1 MLDPNVGRMH
11 LRLVLGLISMGAVW
25 GNLDA
30 QDQPKPVPRTLSK
43 TAPQESRAEDRAAI
57 RETVRQFAEAFQKR
71 DAEAAAAFMTEGAS
85 LVPAEAEPIRGRAEI
100 QKAYA
105 AHFEKEERPTFKL
118 EPTALD
124 FPSRDT
130 AVEAGIMTITTTVG
144 KLTETSKNQYEILY
158 VRENGQ
164 WLIANLREWPLP
176 TSGIEDLEW
185 LIGTWSAKQP
195 EAEVF
200 TTYEWFG
207 NKSYILVRFFVRE
220 KDKSLT
226 GMQLIGTDPA
236 TNSLRTWTF
245 EKDGGFGEGS
255 CHRDGNTW
263 VFETATTLA
272 DGNLLTAANLLVPI
286 DGNTFT
292 WQPVNLTVDG
302 EEIIDLP
309 PVKVTRVESAK

>member
-1 MLDPNVGRMH
+1 MSDLGRTLARLTVGIISIVGMNE
-11 LRLVLGLISMGAVW
+11 LG
-25 GNLDA
+25 A
-30 QDQPKPVPRTLSK
+30 QDPPK
-43 TAPQESRAEDRAAI
+43 TAARTSKSESQHAREEDRAAI
-57 RETVRQFAEAFQKR
+57 RDTVRLFTEAFQKR
-71 DAEAAAAFMTEGAS
+71 NAEAAVEFMTEGAS
-85 LVPAEAEPIRGRAEI
+85 LVPAEGEPIRGRADI
-100 QKAYA
+100 LKAYA
-105 AHFEKEERPTFKL
+105 AHFEKEDRPTYKI
-118 EPTALD
+118 EPIALD

-130 AVEAGIMTITTTVG
+130 AVEQGIMTVTATVH

-158 VRENGQ
+158 VRENDR
-164 WLIANLREWPLP
+164 WLIANLREWPIP
-176 TSGIEDLEW
+176 SSGMEDLEW

-195 EAEVF
+195 DAEVF

-207 NKSYILVRFFVRE
+207 NKSFILARFSVRE

-236 TNSLRTWTF
+236 TNSLRTWIF

-272 DGNLLTAANLLVPI
+272 DGNLLTASNLLVPI
-286 DGNTFT
+286 DSNSFT

-302 EEIIDLP
+302 VEIIDLP
-309 PVKVTRVESAK
+309 PVKVTRVESPK